1 MKKFLLTCL
10 MLFVALSLFAGGSGE
25 KKGNAVEE
33 VVIAV
38 PALPA
43 TMEPGDN
50 SNQTVA
56 MYKVFM
62 NMYDTL
68 IKIDY
73 KNNTGIKPGLA
84 ESWKRI
90 DDTTL
95 ELYLRKGVKFHDG
108 SDFTADDVV
117 CLFGPRRPFSK
128 DSIMGKDKN
137 FPNFKEVQKIDDY
150 TVRIITKKPDPT
162 IPFESNYL
170 ENDHEAIVSSDV
182 WDAVQKKLEEN
193 KKMEEV
199 VGHRGGQPHFLYGK
213 VFCECGAP
221 MTRRTVNG
229 PGGQRIKT
237 WVCRD
242 KRKGTGC
249 KGRNVKEEELLKFG
263 DAARIVVKGLELEVM

>member
-10 MLFVALSLFAGGSGE
+10 M
-25 KKGNAVEE
+25 
-33 VVIAV
+33 
-38 PALPA
+38 LPA

-117 CLFGPRRPFSK
+117 IERIEIFDRDQAGTTLTGETHDNLVFLVFGREH
-128 DSIMGKDKN
+128 IH
-137 FPNFKEVQKIDDY
+137 
-150 TVRIITKKPDPT
+150 
-162 IPFESNYL
+162 L
-170 ENDHEAIVSSDV
+170 
-182 WDAVQKKLEEN
+182 DAVLEGPDSAL
-193 KKMEEV
+193 V
-199 VGHRGGQPHFLYGK
+199 RAFGG
-213 VFCECGAP
+213 
-221 MTRRTVNG
+221 
-229 PGGQRIKT
+229 
-237 WVCRD
+237 
-242 KRKGTGC
+242 
-249 KGRNVKEEELLKFG
+249 LLDG
-263 DAARIVVKGLELEVM
+263 